1 MSVLHKTGAPRNIQ
15 RGQASLL
22 NRRDF
27 LGLGAA
33 TTLSLLGQR
42 LAHGKPGKPIPK
54 SPGFGPLVPAT
65 DLTTGLP
72 LIDLP
77 EGFSY
82 RSFGWTGDSMADG
95 KPTPSRHDGM
105 GVALEQDGILTLLR
119 NHEIWTETGSFAPPE
134 LTYDRKAGGG
144 VTRIRFDSKRGEWL
158 DSVPALGG
166 TMTNCAGGPTPWGSW
181 LSCEEDLSSSGYGSR
196 LKRNHGYVFE
206 VDALGDTQPDP
217 IKDMGRFLHEACAVD
232 PESGFVYMTED
243 NDTSGFYRFLPDT
256 PGKLREGGRL
266 QMLKAR
272 DNTRL
277 RTESVPQ
284 GSRFDAQWLDI
295 NKPDIAHQR
304 RTHNSMGVFMQGYND
319 GGAVFRRGEGCIF
332 AHGKVVFACTTG
344 GAYGLGQIWAYDT
357 KEESLELILESPDE
371 EQLNH
376 PDNLAVS
383 PRGGLLMC
391 EDGGRNEQ
399 QLVGMS
405 EGGEIFT
412 FSRNKV
418 VLDNQV
424 NGIKGDFRASEWCGA
439 TFHGDWLFVN
449 IQVPGITLAITGPW
463 KDGLI

>member
-1 MSVLHKTGAPRNIQ
+1 MPESPQSKAPRTQQ
-15 RGQASLL
+15 RGHASLL

-33 TTLSLLGQR
+33 ATLTLLGQR
-42 LAHGKPGKPIPK
+42 LAQAEPGKPLPE
-54 SPGFGPLVPAT
+54 SPGYGPLAPAL
-65 DLTTGLP
+65 DQTTGLP

-82 RSFGWTGDSMADG
+82 RSFGWSGDIMADG
-95 KPTPSRHDGM
+95 NPTPPRHDGM
-105 GVALEQDGILTLLR
+105 AVVLEQDGILTLLR
-119 NHEIWTETGSFAPPE
+119 NHEIWTETGSFAPRE
-134 LTYDRKAGGG
+134 LTYDSRAGGG
-144 VTRIRFDSKRGEWL
+144 VTRIRFDSTRGEWL
-158 DSVPALGG
+158 DSLPALGG
-166 TMTNCAGGPTPWGSW
+166 TMTNCAGGATPWGSW
-181 LSCEEDLSSSGYGSR
+181 LSCEEDLSSRGYGTR
-196 LKRNHGYVFE
+196 LKRDHGYVFE
-206 VDALGDTQPDP
+206 VDALGDTRPSP

-243 NDTSGFYRFLPDT
+243 NDTSGFYRFLPNT
-256 PGKLREGGRL
+256 PGKLHDGGRL
-266 QMLKAR
+266 QMLKATG
-272 DNTRL
+272 NNRL
-277 RTESVPQ
+277 RTESLPA
-284 GSRFDAQWLDI
+284 GSRFNVDWVDI
-295 NKPDIAHQR
+295 RNPNTAHQR
-304 RTHNSMGVFMQGYND
+304 RTSNSMGVFMQGYGY

-344 GAYGLGQIWAYDT
+344 GASGLGQIWAYDP
-357 KEESLELILESPDE
+357 KHEALELVLESPGR

-383 PRGGLLMC
+383 PRGGLLIC

-399 QLVGMS
+399 QLVAMTES
-405 EGGEIFT
+405 GELFT

-424 NGIKGDFRASEWCGA
+424 NDIKGDFRASEWCGA

-449 IQVPGITLAITGPW
+449 IQVPGITLAIIGPW